1 MVIFH
6 CYVSLPEGNTVS
18 LQKITLLNRHIIMN
32 HRTKWAVASIARI
45 KKQRVCAMVRG
56 WIIQSY
62 TCTICWIYGYIYIYL
77 VGGLE
82 SGTFFI
88 FHFIYEIIH
97 QPLTF
102 IGFKMVETTNQIVFM
117 AISSLSMA
125 DLYGFMYGFIMIY
138 SHIHVLYFG
147 FKWIYNDLYIIDI
160 YIYIYPPV

>member
-1 MVIFH
+1 MCHGEGLDHIVI
-6 CYVSLPEGNTVS
+6 YMYYMLD
-18 LQKITLLNRHIIMN
+18 L
-32 HRTKWAVASIARI
+32 
-45 KKQRVCAMVRG
+45 
-56 WIIQSY
+56 WI
-62 TCTICWIYGYIYIYL
+62 YIYIYL

-125 DLYGFMYGFIMIY
+125 DLYGFTYGFIMIY

>member
-1 MVIFH
+1 MCHGEGLDHIVI
-6 CYVSLPEGNTVS
+6 YMYYMLD
-18 LQKITLLNRHIIMN
+18 L
-32 HRTKWAVASIARI
+32 W
-45 KKQRVCAMVRG
+45 
-56 WIIQSY
+56 
-62 TCTICWIYGYIYIYL
+62 IYIYL

-160 YIYIYPPV
+160 YIYLSPGMRMSNHFFNGHDFFSA